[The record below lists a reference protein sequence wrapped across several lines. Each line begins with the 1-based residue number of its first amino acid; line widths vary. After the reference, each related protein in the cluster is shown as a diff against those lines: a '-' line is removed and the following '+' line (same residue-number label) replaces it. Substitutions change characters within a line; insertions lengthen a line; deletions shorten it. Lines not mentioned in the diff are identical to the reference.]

1 MKPSLPPRKNFSRKT
16 ISLSTGALVEV
27 GCLNPE
33 RALPLVIRPS
43 VKGLDLPSWAAGNAD
58 FIEERLLKYG
68 AILFRGFDVKAA
80 DEFEAFIKSVSGEPL
95 EYNERSSPR
104 HQVRGNVY
112 TSTDYPADQ
121 AIFLHNENSYQHAWP
136 LRIFFYCSRPALRG
150 GETPIADVRKV
161 LQRISPSL
169 RERFERKNVMYVRN
183 FSDGIGLSWRTTFCA
198 GGKAEVEEY
207 CLKAGI
213 EFEWRDNDRLRTR
226 QVRPAIAR
234 HPRTGEAL
242 WFNHATF
249 FHASTLGAAIREGL
263 LASFGE
269 EDLPHNTYYGDGSPI
284 EPEALDELR
293 RAYKEETVT
302 FPWEEKDILMLDNMM
317 VAHGRAPYVGPRSVL
332 VGMADLITSET
343 RLGKG

>member
-1 MKPSLPPRKNFSRKT
+1 MKPPLPPGKNFSRKN
-16 ISLSTGALVEV
+16 ISLTTGALVEV
-27 GCLNPE
+27 DCLNPE
-33 RALPLVIRPS
+33 RSLPLVIRPS
-43 VKGLDLPSWAAGNAD
+43 VKRLDLSSWAAGNAD
-58 FIEERLLKYG
+58 FIEERLLKCG

-80 DEFEAFIKSVSGEPL
+80 DEFEGFIKSVSGQPL

-104 HQVRGNVY
+104 HQVTGNVY
-112 TSTDYPADQ
+112 TSTDYPANQ

-136 LRIFFYCSRPALRG
+136 LRLFFYCLIPARQG
-150 GETPIADVRKV
+150 GETPIADVRRV
-161 LQRISPSL
+161 FQRISPWL
-169 RERFERKNVMYVRN
+169 RERFERKKVMYVRN
-183 FSDGIGLSWRTTFCA
+183 FSGEVGLSWRTTFCA
-198 GGKAEVEEY
+198 DSKAEVEEY
-207 CLKAGI
+207 CLKSGI
-213 EFEWRDNDRLRTR
+213 EFDWNDNDRLRTR

-249 FHASTLGAAIREGL
+249 FHASTLDPAIREGL

-293 RAYKEETVT
+293 RAYEEETVT

-317 VAHGRAPYVGPRSVL
+317 VAHGRAPYVGARSVL
-332 VGMADLITSET
+332 VGMTNLITSDT